1 MLRVWRKVFG
11 GKGLPEDKVPDELII
26 RKKLMAPSA
35 ALILGSLCMFIF
47 SGIVLDVVDSAS
59 EQLLDTTAYTETVLG
74 DEPIAVPNIDE
85 IQEGR

>member
-1 MLRVWRKVFG
+1 
-11 GKGLPEDKVPDELII
+11 
-26 RKKLMAPSA
+26 MAPSA